1 MEILMI
7 TRAFLA
13 EFKFSVM
20 DEFTIMGFGGCES
33 PVPLYAESE
42 KFVVVI
48 DGDKC
53 EVFCAETMELLD
65 SHYNIRSL

>member
-1 MEILMI
+1 MI
-7 TRAFLA
+7 TRGFLA
-13 EFKFSVM
+13 EFKFVVIGSDDFVVL
-20 DEFTIMGFGGCES
+20 GFGGCES
-33 PVPLYAESE
+33 PVSLYAESE
-42 KFVVVI
+42 QFVVVI